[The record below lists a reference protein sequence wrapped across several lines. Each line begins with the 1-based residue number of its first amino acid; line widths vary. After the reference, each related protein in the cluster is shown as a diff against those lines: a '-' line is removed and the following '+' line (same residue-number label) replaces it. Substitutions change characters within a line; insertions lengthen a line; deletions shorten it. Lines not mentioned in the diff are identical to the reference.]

1 MEKVSVVAVYIE
13 QDGKVLMVQEKGQAW
28 GLWAP
33 PMGHVDEGEELE
45 QSAIREVKE
54 ETGYDIKILDNL
66 GKKIVSDKDYKGGEK
81 DTGKQIEV
89 NFFKGKIVGGK
100 LEPELEDLL
109 AVEWVEKDKMLN
121 LPLRGDWLK
130 DFLISIN

>member
-33 PMGHVDEGEELE
+33 PGGHIDEGESIEE
-45 QSAIREVKE
+45 AAKREIKE
-54 ETGYDIKILDNL
+54 ETGYDIEILDSL
-66 GKKIVSDKDYKGGEK
+66 GKKIVSDTEYKGGEK
-81 DTGKQIEV
+81 DKGKQIEI
-89 NFFKGKIVGGK
+89 NFLKGNIVGGRLK
-100 LEPELEDLL
+100 PELDGFL
-109 AVEWVEKDKMLN
+109 AIEWVERDEVLN

-130 DFLISIN
+130 DFLNSID